1 MSDLRICYIPLRLL
15 DRAKE
20 HGLQWRHGLVDIMRR
35 ESSDHEGVG
44 VLLSQGA
51 DLGRLAERTARI
63 LREFEAT
70 VQESMVSV
78 WPERRNAGH
87 FQPVSVA
94 SARRQTHS
102 ATCFWEFYVAKV
114 CGMRFHLLPAKGEP
128 FRFSDLPEWF
138 RVFYRD
144 SIVYD
149 HATRGLEEPFPL
161 CGAECREPEANLT
174 VGQQHALSALGNL
187 ATGLWLSQSLGC
199 GGEKS
204 VFRDWWQLLF
214 TRMQPFWLNGVDE
227 QCVLPPAYGG
237 WSRDGTVPGY
247 KRTPTE

>member
-1 MSDLRICYIPLRLL
+1 MSALRICYIPPRLL
-15 DRAKE
+15 DRAKK
-20 HGLQWRHGLVDIMRR
+20 HGPQWRHGLVDIMRR
-35 ESSDHEGVG
+35 ESADHEGVA
-44 VLLSQGA
+44 VLLSRGGE
-51 DLGRLAERTARI
+51 LRTLAERTEWV

-78 WPERRNAGH
+78 WPERRHVGL

-94 SARRQTHS
+94 STRRLTHS

-128 FRFSDLPEWF
+128 FRWSDLPEWF

-174 VGQQHALSALGNL
+174 VEQQHALSALGNL
-187 ATGLWLSQSLGC
+187 ATGLWLSHFLGC
-199 GGEKS
+199 DAEKS

-214 TRMQPFWLNGVDE
+214 GRMQPFWLNGVDE
-227 QCVLPPAYGG
+227 QCVLPPPYSG
-237 WSRDGTVPGY
+237 WLCDTTVPGY
-247 KRTPTE
+247 R